1 MSDQETILDP
11 VNSSEPIAEKIP
23 EKILVNPIALQN
35 CTVKRGDAS
44 ARILDISFVRAVIA
58 PDEGWADIVEGE
70 MLSLDFQLDRYG
82 FPAQASLKSRG
93 DGWIRLAFE
102 KFVPSSRSQLRSFLS
117 PKKVGESLLEDWR
130 TETVRHYHGLNES
143 ELWFEPAGAVLF
155 TYLDQIDF
163 ESQFLIRL
171 LNEKSPLQV
180 GKIGRKAYIEMNGID
195 KELPLTPLTDREIY
209 AKLGECRDI
218 VTNFRPNGQVEYN
231 LKQRL
236 LKVISDCLYSTS
248 YKVDLSPPRP
258 PRVTSM
264 PMEQ

>member
-1 MSDQETILDP
+1 MSE
-11 VNSSEPIAEKIP
+11 N

-35 CTVKRGDAS
+35 CVVKRGDAS
-44 ARILDISFVRAVIA
+44 AKILDISFVRVVIQ
-58 PDEGWADIVEGE
+58 PDEGWADLAEGE
-70 MLSLDFQLDRYG
+70 TMDLVFHLDRFS

-93 DGWIRLAFE
+93 DDWIRLAFE
-102 KFVPSSRSQLRSFLS
+102 RIVPSSRSQLRSFLS
-117 PKKVGESLLEDWR
+117 PKKVGESLYEDWR
-130 TETVRHYHGLNES
+130 SDVVRHYHGLNES
-143 ELWFEPAGAVLF
+143 ELWFEPTGAVLF

-163 ESQFLIRL
+163 DAQFLIRL
-171 LNEKSPLQV
+171 LDIKSPLQV
-180 GKIGRKAYIEMNGID
+180 GKITRKAYIELSGID
-195 KELPLTPLTDREIY
+195 GELPLTPLTDREIY

-258 PRVTSM
+258 PRITSM
-264 PMEQ
+264 PLET